1 VKQIIYLACLWLI
14 ATACATKQTKNT
26 MEQATLNNANA
37 ANQAQKV
44 GAIELVIFQ
53 FKTGVAESDG
63 IRAMKTLNNFVSKQ
77 PGFISRK
84 FSKKGENAWV
94 DLVFWKSM
102 QEAETASKLVMQS
115 PECLE
120 AFKVIEESSMK
131 MMHATPVFEN

>member
-1 VKQIIYLACLWLI
+1 
-14 ATACATKQTKNT
+14 
-26 MEQATLNNANA
+26 MEQATLNNVNA
-37 ANQAQKV
+37 TNQAQKV

-53 FKTGVAESDG
+53 FKAGVSESEG
-63 IRAMKTLNNFVSKQ
+63 IQAMKTLNNFVSKQ

-84 FSKKGENAWV
+84 FSKKGENSWI
-94 DLVFWKSM
+94 DLVFWNSM

-120 AFKVIEESSMK
+120 AFKVIEESSMQ